1 MNLLIVKAGTFLDFL
16 YIRNLRNSVRFL
28 LTGST
33 RKISLIEQIY
43 FFLNKPQHI
52 DLYIVKLYNK
62 KIGYLLIR
70 KSNNK
75 NFITEVIEEK
85 YRGLGIGSY
94 LIEFAKNK
102 YQNLEAQIFLNNY
115 SSRRLHEKN
124 NFLLIRKEKGIA
136 HYQLRSD

>member
-1 MNLLIVKAGTFLDFL
+1 M
-16 YIRNLRNSVRFL
+16 
-28 LTGST
+28 
-33 RKISLIEQIY
+33 EQFQ
-43 FFLNKPQHI
+43 FFLNKPHNI

-70 KSNNK
+70 KSNNN